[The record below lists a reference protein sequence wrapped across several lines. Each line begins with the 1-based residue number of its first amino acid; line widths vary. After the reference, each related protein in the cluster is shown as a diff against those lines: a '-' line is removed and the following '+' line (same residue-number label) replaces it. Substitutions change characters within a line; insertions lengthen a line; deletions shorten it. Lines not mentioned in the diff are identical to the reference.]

1 MAIDALLEGMDRL
14 FGPAR
19 AQGASAAD
27 AVRAMAPPTIPASWS
42 SPAAQ
47 SLADRH
53 QTLSR
58 AGDVF
63 AASDDDVKAKVDA
76 AGAAVADGKTQMGAI
91 KDDYKLNRDRL
102 APAASNPEVAH
113 RMSELDRQRSSDG
126 ANTVRST
133 LGRLPQFGSGGAM
146 PAMSQLGSMM
156 PAAMAPMSMLAP
168 ALGAP
173 LQALQSLQGLAAPAT
188 SMLSGLS
195 IPQTVTHQGTPSAMS
210 GHGAIPKV
218 GGHGSEAG
226 KRIAENALKYLGLPY
241 VWGGGDKN
249 GPTCG
254 IEGGTVP
261 GLDCSGLVIASV
273 YEATDIVMPRKSQ
286 DQVNVG
292 MAVDAG
298 SVQAGDLVFFKDK
311 SGDYGHVA
319 VAISENQIVEAPNR
333 GSTVSTRTF
342 DPSAANVTI
351 KRVA

>member
-1 MAIDALLEGMDRL
+1 AIDALLEGMDRL

-195 IPQTVTHQGTPSAMS
+195 IPQTVTHQGTPSS
-210 GHGAIPKV
+210 GT
-218 GGHGSEAG
+218 GGHGGGALPDDVNNYSGGARAIREAIDKALDYKG
-226 KRIAENALKYLGLPY
+226 VTDPQQRADWAAGMMTVAGRESNYNPNAQNNWD
-241 VWGGGDKN
+241 VNAQN
-249 GPTCG
+249 G
-254 IEGGTVP
+254 VP
-261 GLDCSGLVIASV
+261 
-273 YEATDIVMPRKSQ
+273 SQ
-286 DQVNVG
+286 GAFQ
-292 MAVDAG
+292 
-298 SVQAGDLVFFKDK
+298 FIK
-311 SGDYGHVA
+311 
-319 VAISENQIVEAPNR
+319 P
-333 GSTVSTRTF
+333 TF
-342 DPSAANVTI
+342 DAYHEPGTPNDLRNPFSQACAFMNYTQARYGVSPDGHDLAAKVQQADPS
-351 KRVA
+351 RPPRGY